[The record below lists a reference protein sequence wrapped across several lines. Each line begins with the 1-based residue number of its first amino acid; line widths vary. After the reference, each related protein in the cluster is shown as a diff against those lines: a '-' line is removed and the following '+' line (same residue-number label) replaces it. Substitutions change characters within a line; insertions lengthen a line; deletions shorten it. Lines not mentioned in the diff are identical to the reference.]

1 MYSEIMR
8 IRPEDINLELVE
20 TSNEGQLMP
29 PLSNDIVI
37 KEIALQLIFSRE
49 LDVEKFSI
57 LTAISKGWH
66 SNLNKLA
73 GYYYKLYKEKKFFE
87 NNTLSAEE
95 TIEYIK
101 ENNFSI
107 ADLTKFKDLS
117 QDLIEKLFQNYSNVH
132 HLMINSDKIV
142 RLPEEC
148 KELKTL
154 DCSDCTCLTSLP
166 AEWVALTSLNCSG
179 CTGLTSL
186 PAEFVA
192 LTYLDCSWCTGL
204 AALPVN
210 MPASALVTKTGCPAL
225 I

>member
-37 KEIALQLIFSRE
+37 KEIALQLIFSRQ
-49 LDVEKFSI
+49 LDVENFST

-142 RLPEEC
+142 TLPEEC
-148 KELKTL
+148 NKLKTL
-154 DCSDCTCLTSLP
+154 
-166 AEWVALTSLNCSG
+166 NCSY
-179 CTGLTSL
+179 CTGLTAL
-186 PAEFVA
+186 PAELVA
-192 LTYLDCSWCTGL
+192 LTYLNCSYCTVL

-210 MPASALVTKTGCPAL
+210 MAASALVIKSGCPAL